1 MPPPPSKL
9 SSSKK
14 DFARSAKCLVQGLDD
29 DDEEDDSDFDGLSL
43 HRLQRKRLLKCN
55 DVQQGKS
62 SCSHKNIGKL
72 KTGSKPVGRRKKSRV
87 AAASSAFART
97 SNGASKATKRRK
109 AGKSCQGKDRFHTA
123 SRLDDQDDG
132 ANNADNPD
140 VEDFLDLEASC
151 DEDDGSSEE
160 GGEADVNS
168 QGYDANDS
176 FINDGSI
183 RKRKRRRKR
192 NDLNSPVGGGRL
204 SMYSDTCSQLSEMSI
219 DEEEEAM
226 RLRAQHL
233 MESPANRG
241 LGLRH
246 LRSNGVLGRLMGNL
260 EQQQVR
266 QREERKQAR
275 RGRKN
280 GKETKR
286 RNRGEDEEDMEVE
299 VDMAVNS
306 EEMELGDDY
315 DEDDEEDVDPFS
327 FD

>member
-1 MPPPPSKL
+1 MMYNKANL
-9 SSSKK
+9 V
-14 DFARSAKCLVQGLDD
+14 ARIKIS
-29 DDEEDDSDFDGLSL
+29 EIED
-43 HRLQRKRLLKCN
+43 R
-55 DVQQGKS
+55 
-62 SCSHKNIGKL
+62 I
-72 KTGSKPVGRRKKSRV
+72 KPVGRRKSPGLLRPLLHLQHLKW
-87 AAASSAFART
+87 SS
-97 SNGASKATKRRK
+97 KTKRRK

-183 RKRKRRRKR
+183 RKRKRRRRR

-260 EQQQVR
+260 EQQQVDSGR
-266 QREERKQAR
+266 SASRPGGGGRMERR
-275 RGRKN
+275 RKGGTVGKTRK
-280 GKETKR
+280 TWR
-286 RNRGEDEEDMEVE
+286 SRWIWR
-299 VDMAVNS
+299 
-306 EEMELGDDY
+306 
-315 DEDDEEDVDPFS
+315 
-327 FD
+327 